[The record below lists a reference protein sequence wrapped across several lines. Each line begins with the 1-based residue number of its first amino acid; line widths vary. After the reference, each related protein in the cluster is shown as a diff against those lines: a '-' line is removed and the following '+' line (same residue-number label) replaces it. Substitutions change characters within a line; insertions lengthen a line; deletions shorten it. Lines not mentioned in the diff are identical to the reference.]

1 MRPSV
6 AGCPSLN
13 TAYAC
18 TSPVR
23 FVEAWTIA
31 DRRRSPAPRPVQRR
45 ASLSSPGSFANTAS
59 PAHRHLGYPR
69 ASGPR
74 WSGAVS
80 RWPARS
86 PRAGRHRRRRDT
98 DGVGALATIG
108 VAPAKSLDCSFRQQ
122 PLRRDRDA
130 GGPTGVQFARGRM
143 RLRHRACL
151 RHHQRAGAAR
161 VQHAD
166 AQCAASF
173 ARRDHRR
180 RHAARAA
187 TTGRS
192 PAQDPLFAAPLVLR
206 LHFSVQLLSGAE
218 ITDF

>member
-1 MRPSV
+1 MHIRIRQC
-6 AGCPSLN
+6 AGVTRHPARRLISRKRVITKTRKHETKCRRLPEPQHSLCMHF
-13 TAYAC
+13 T
-18 TSPVR
+18 VR

-108 VAPAKSLDCSFRQQ
+108 VRRPQNLSIAVFDNGRYGETGMQAGQPAFSLPAVACACGIEHAFDITNEPAPRVL
-122 PLRRDRDA
+122 PPRDGALLKTRFS
-130 GGPTGVQFARGRM
+130 P
-143 RLRHRACL
+143 RHWC
-151 RHHQRAGAAR
+151 
-161 VQHAD
+161 
-166 AQCAASF
+166 
-173 ARRDHRR
+173 
-180 RHAARAA
+180 
-187 TTGRS
+187 
-192 PAQDPLFAAPLVLR
+192 
-206 LHFSVQLLSGAE
+206 
-218 ITDF
+218 